1 MDPTTVFIIALL
13 ALFVLLALR
22 MPIAVALAIVSSAG
36 ILVIRGPRAALSM
49 MGAETH
55 DFAAHW
61 TLSAIPMF
69 LLMGAFAYHGG
80 LTTSL
85 FKAGRIWLSR
95 LPGGLAVATNA
106 ATAMFAASSGSSVAT
121 SAAMTRLAAPEMLK
135 AGYAPSL
142 ATSVIACSGTIGA
155 LIPPSILF
163 VVYAWFTQEN
173 VGQLLMAGLLPG
185 ILTAVV
191 YTALIIGRCKM
202 NPELAPAVEDHFTWA
217 DRLAVLREIWP
228 VPFLML
234 VVIGSIYGGF
244 ATATEAAALGS
255 MATLVLVIMRGD
267 FSAAFF
273 KSAVSDA
280 LTSSASVFFVALG
293 AALFSKLL
301 ALSGIPPKI
310 GVYISDAGFT
320 QMQMIFVVIGIYL
333 ILGMFLDP
341 IGILLITLPILLPA
355 FDVLGMNLIWMGVII
370 VKMIEIGLLTP
381 PVGLNVFVVKSVL
394 GDQVELRDIFRGVM
408 WFLLAEVVIMAILIA
423 FPDVSLMLPRL
434 ME

>member
-1 MDPTTVFIIALL
+1 MEPATVFLFALL
-13 ALFVLLALR
+13 MLFVLLALR
-22 MPIAVALAIVSSAG
+22 MPIAIALSLVSAG
-36 ILVIRGPRAALSM
+36 GILMIRGPRAAMAMLGS
-49 MGAETH
+49 ETH

-69 LLMGAFAYHGG
+69 LLMGAFAFQGG

-106 ATAMFAASSGSSVAT
+106 ATAMFAASSGSSIAT

-163 VVYAWFTQEN
+163 VVYAWFTSEN

-185 ILTAVV
+185 LLTAAA
-191 YTALIIGRCKM
+191 YTALIILRVKL
-202 NPELAPAVEDHFTWA
+202 NPELAPDVHDHYTWA
-217 DRLAVLREIWP
+217 DRLNVLKEIWP
-228 VPFLML
+228 IPFLML
-234 VVIGSIYGGF
+234 VVIGSIYGGL

-255 MATLVLVIMRGD
+255 LATLLLVILRGG
-267 FSAAFF
+267 FSFRF
-273 KSAVSDA
+273 LSDSVTDAV
-280 LTSSASVFFVALG
+280 TSSASVFFVALG

-301 ALSGIPPKI
+301 ALSGIPPII
-310 GVYISDAGFT
+310 GG
-320 QMQMIFVVIGIYL
+320 MIEQSGMSALQLVFVVIALYL
-333 ILGMFLDP
+333 VLGMFLDP

-355 FDVLGMNLIWMGVII
+355 FEALDMNLIWMGVII

-381 PVGLNVFVVKSVL
+381 PVGLNVFVVKGVL
-394 GDQVELRDIFRGVM
+394 GDQVELKDIFKGVM
-408 WFLLAEVVIMAILIA
+408 WFLLAEVVIMALIIA
-423 FPDVSLMLPRL
+423 FPQISLVLPNL